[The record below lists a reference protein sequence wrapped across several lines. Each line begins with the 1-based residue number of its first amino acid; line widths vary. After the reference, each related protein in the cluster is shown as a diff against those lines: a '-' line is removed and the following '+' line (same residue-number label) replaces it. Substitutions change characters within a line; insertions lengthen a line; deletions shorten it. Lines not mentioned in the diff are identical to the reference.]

1 MSEKKIA
8 IGKLP
13 PDLLKKLLQ
22 NAPILDDR
30 ILSGPG
36 IGIDCAV
43 IKMGEKA
50 LAVKTDPITFV
61 SNEIGWYAVQ
71 VCANDIVTTG
81 SKPLWYLA
89 TVLFPEKDTTQTMVE
104 EIGNQIYKTCAGLGI
119 SVIGGHTEVTTG
131 LDRPIVVGTMIG
143 EVECD
148 HLLSPTDS
156 RPGDH
161 VLLTK
166 GVPIETTA
174 IIAREFKGKL
184 LGALSREEIE
194 EAANYLYDP
203 GISVVKDA
211 QIALAAGT
219 VHAMHDPTEG
229 GLAAALWEMSDACGH
244 GIMFDPGKVYIPA
257 LAQKVCDVFGI
268 DPLASIASGALLMS
282 VPEDNVNK
290 ICKALSG
297 SEIHCV
303 DIGHVVDKSHGL
315 VTADNG
321 KERVYP
327 RPERDEI
334 ATLFDST

>member
-1 MSEKKIA
+1 MSEKNIA

-13 PDLLKKLLQ
+13 PELLKKLLQ
-22 NAPILDDR
+22 QAPILDDR

-61 SNEIGWYAVQ
+61 SDEIGWYAVQ

-89 TVLFPEKDTTQTMVE
+89 TVLLPEKSTTQTMVE
-104 EIGNQIYKTCAGLGI
+104 EIGNQIYETCAGLGI

-143 EVECD
+143 EVEYD
-148 HLLSPTDS
+148 HLLSPADS
-156 RPGDH
+156 NPGDH

-174 IIAREFKGKL
+174 IIAREFKDRL
-184 LGALSREEIE
+184 LGTLNQEEIE
-194 EAANYLYDP
+194 VAARYLYDP
-203 GISVVKDA
+203 GISVIKDA
-211 QIALAAGT
+211 QIALDAGV

-244 GIMFDPGKVYIPA
+244 GIVFDPDSVYIPE
-257 LAQKVCDVFGI
+257 LARKVCDVFGI

-282 VPEDNVNK
+282 VPDDNLDQ
-290 ICKALSG
+290 ICTALSESG
-297 SEIHCV
+297 IHCA
-303 DIGHVVDKSHGL
+303 DIGRVVDENHGL
-315 VTADNG
+315 VTIVNG
-321 KERVYP
+321 KEKVYP

-334 ATLFDST
+334 ATLFDSI

>member
-1 MSEKKIA
+1 MSEKKLA

-13 PDLLKKLLQ
+13 PDLLKKLLKS
-22 NAPILDDR
+22 APILDDR

-119 SVIGGHTEVTTG
+119 SVIGGHTEITTG

-143 EVECD
+143 EVEFD

-156 RPGDH
+156 KPGDH
-161 VLLTK
+161 ILLTK
-166 GVPIETTA
+166 GVPIEATA
-174 IIAREFKGKL
+174 IIAHEFKDR
-184 LGALSREEIE
+184 LSGTLSLEEIK
-194 EAANYLYDP
+194 EAANYLYEP

-211 QIALAAGT
+211 QIALAAGDCT
-219 VHAMHDPTEG
+219 CHA
-229 GLAAALWEMSDACGH
+229 
-244 GIMFDPGKVYIPA
+244 
-257 LAQKVCDVFGI
+257 
-268 DPLASIASGALLMS
+268 
-282 VPEDNVNK
+282 
-290 ICKALSG
+290 
-297 SEIHCV
+297 
-303 DIGHVVDKSHGL
+303 
-315 VTADNG
+315 
-321 KERVYP
+321 
-327 RPERDEI
+327 
-334 ATLFDST
+334 